1 MEADILKLEKQ
12 IDMIIDDDKNKINMN
27 LPGSSVPIKTST
39 ILPNMNKIL
48 IFLGVNF
55 ESEKKIVKKIDK
67 LNLKVKYFSVYK
79 NSKYNLLKYA

>member
-1 MEADILKLEKQ
+1 MSSKILQ
-12 IDMIIDDDKNKINMN
+12 
-27 LPGSSVPIKTST
+27 
-39 ILPNMNKIL
+39 NMNKIL